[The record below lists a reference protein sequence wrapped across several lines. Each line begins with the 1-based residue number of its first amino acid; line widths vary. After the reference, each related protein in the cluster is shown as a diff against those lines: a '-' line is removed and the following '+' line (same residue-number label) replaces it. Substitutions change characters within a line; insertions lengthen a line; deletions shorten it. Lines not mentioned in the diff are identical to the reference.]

1 MFDISIAFKFVDSD
15 NFGKNQT
22 PLHRNGMA
30 DIPKI
35 SPLLDLLYG
44 ENQVTNSVD
53 YSQHPNTATGIFS
66 VHNSNGG
73 LFWQPCSR
81 AHVFP
86 LARKI
91 TNISP

>member
-1 MFDISIAFKFVDSD
+1 MDSD

-53 YSQHPNTATGIFS
+53 YSQHPNTATRIFS
-66 VHNSNGG
+66 VHNSNGENG
-73 LFWQPCSR
+73 KKMSFVPDSLGIQ
-81 AHVFP
+81 
-86 LARKI
+86 
-91 TNISP
+91 